1 MCSHR
6 ASNWTANFHTL
17 SFHKIINISYFAG
30 KGDAK
35 NDEKKCNIL
44 ESPDNNVAIF
54 FHRSDNYGK
63 LYKKDHYFSRFKSS
77 LLHRDNVI
85 QCAVYPDKNTPSYLV
100 PLRAPINKMD
110 LLSIFNVM
118 DLKLFL
124 RASASEKRALFILF
138 YLYLKYKAW
147 LKVFDN
153 STLKNVIIDYD
164 YLFPKS
170 LSLALEHL
178 RIKTFAFQDRPALSM
193 YHMNCGVICDTYAYS
208 GKLWHSYGKNKSILC
223 KESLNLGS
231 WKNIFFLTNL
241 LKFKI
246 CNFIEMLL
254 PVTREKN
261 SVFGIFLTLTIQS
274 RTH

>member
-1 MCSHR
+1 MLDQKLNLCLVS
-6 ASNWTANFHTL
+6 SLEFHSSGLIYAYYLNKRTSESQRL
-17 SFHKIINISYFAG
+17 FIVNCELKCFFTQEYKIFDPKCVHIGLPIGQLISIFYRFIKSSIFRILPD

-35 NDEKKCNIL
+35 NGVEKCNIL
-44 ESPDNNVAIF
+44 ERPNNDVGIF
-54 FHRSDNYGK
+54 FHRSDNYGN
-63 LYKKDHYFSRFKSS
+63 LYKKEHYFSRFRSS
-77 LLHRDNVI
+77 LLHRDNVVK
-85 QCAVYPDKNTPSYLV
+85 CAVYPDKNTPSYLV

-178 RIKTFAFQDRPALSM
+178 RIKTLP
-193 YHMNCGVICDTYAYS
+193 
-208 GKLWHSYGKNKSILC
+208 
-223 KESLNLGS
+223 
-231 WKNIFFLTNL
+231 
-241 LKFKI
+241 FKI
-246 CNFIEMLL
+246 GLL
-254 PVTREKN
+254 YLC
-261 SVFGIFLTLTIQS
+261 II
-274 RTH
+274 